1 MVYGMRFMKEGGKKI
16 TEVTQFRLQKI
27 SSRFLEKDVLEKLT
41 LCFFIK

>member
-1 MVYGMRFMKEGGKKI
+1 MVYGMRFMKGVGGGI
-16 TEVTQFRLQKI
+16 TEVTQFHLQKI